1 MMGGAKALGGLF
13 GGGSSER
20 TMSPQAKQLYARL
33 QGLLDKGLP
42 QDMIAQIAAPY
53 IQQKK
58 RIEQHYKR
66 QPGSSGIKHA
76 VIQRQATT
84 PQAQA
89 IAGAG
94 RRYEMGLL
102 GQMAGLTAGTGK
114 VSQGTNWGNIVGDV
128 GGGFAGAYGEDQEW
142 GQMMDF
148 FRKMGLMDG
157 GGGFG

>member
-42 QDMIAQIAAPY
+42 QDMIAQIAA
-53 IQQKK
+53 
-58 RIEQHYKR
+58 HYKR